1 MSSITYD
8 KSNIDVFLEALGKYK
23 TEKEEYKK
31 KIENFKSV
39 MDFMKNTYKD
49 GAAAGFSNSDTNFTL
64 NSDHILMKNAN
75 VPDGSTG
82 LTVPD
87 TSINTVISDSTGSG
101 SAFYSDKKYDTDS
114 QFANAKSGSSG
125 LSLTNGDGIKANKL
139 HQLGFSDVTYDD
151 SEKRTS
157 NEFGVIPND
166 LYPDVSNGSDC
177 GMSDLYRCSSLA
189 KVTDNGSKA
198 YGLEQVYNDGTSIC
212 NCYIFGEDNLDGVET
227 RLRSVNVDI
236 TGDESINYLAILMDT
251 RLYGLKKSTYSGNYT
266 GLYDTTG
273 DDTTGTNLV
282 IVMENSPPTGV
293 NPFVG
298 MGINRVEIQEKN
310 DGTNNIGFNCN
321 AAGACPTSS

>member
-31 KIENFKSV
+31 KLENFKSV
-39 MDFMKNTYKD
+39 MYFMKNTYKD
-49 GAAAGFSNSDTNFTL
+49 GADTGISSYGNNFTL

-75 VPDGSTG
+75 VPDDSTG

-87 TSINTVISDSTGSG
+87 TSINTVITDSTGSV
-101 SAFYSDKKYDTDS
+101 FYSDKKYDTNS
-114 QFANAKSGSSG
+114 QFAQAT
-125 LSLTNGDGIKANKL
+125 SLTNGIKANKL

-166 LYPDVSNGSDC
+166 LSPDVSNVGSDC

-189 KVTDNGSKA
+189 KVTDSGSKA

-212 NCYIFGEDNLDGVET
+212 NCYIFGEDNLVGVDT

-236 TGDESINYLAILMDT
+236 TGGESINYLAILMDT
-251 RLYGLKKSTYSGNYT
+251 RLYGLKQSSYSGNYT
-266 GLYDTTG
+266 GLYDKNIVL
-273 DDTTGTNLV
+273 DDGTTGTNLV
-282 IVMENSPPTGV
+282 FVMENSPPTGV

-298 MGINRVEIQEKN
+298 MGINRVEIEEKDSD

-321 AAGACPTSS
+321 AVDACPTSS